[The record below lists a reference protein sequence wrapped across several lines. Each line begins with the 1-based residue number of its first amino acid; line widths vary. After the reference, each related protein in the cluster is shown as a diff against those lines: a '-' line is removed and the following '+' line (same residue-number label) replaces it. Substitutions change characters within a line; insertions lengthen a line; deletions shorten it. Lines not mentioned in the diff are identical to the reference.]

1 MRNKRGGETPMKS
14 MSSVGLALLA
24 VAAITAP
31 ALAQNLAKE
40 RGNIVAV
47 DWRVMQVDIKD
58 PKNRIGTWTV
68 SRDAEVVFTDK
79 KREFPDPKLSD
90 LRPPMYVHFTF
101 NGDTKVIER
110 FEVVEVGFQPSQGG
124 PGIRR
129 TGVITNLDANVGHVE
144 VNLGSGPQTFA
155 VDPKGQLGDFRIGDS
170 VSILIE
176 TRDGNREV
184 VTQLKRVGSEPT
196 PAAAAVSRNGV
207 ITNLDAGIGHVEV
220 NLGSGPQTFAVE
232 PKEQLR
238 NFRIGDRITILIETR
253 EVSRQVVTQIRKQ

>member
-1 MRNKRGGETPMKS
+1 MKS
-14 MSSVGLALLA
+14 ISRVVLA
-24 VAAITAP
+24 VLAAVVVAVP
-31 ALAQNLAKE
+31 AVAQNLGKE
-40 RGNIVAV
+40 RGNIVAT
-47 DWRVMQVDIKD
+47 DWNGMQIDIKD
-58 PKNRIGTWTV
+58 PKGRVGTWKV
-68 SRDAEVVFTDK
+68 GRDAVVVFTDK
-79 KREFPDPKLSD
+79 TREFPNPKLSD

-101 NGDTKVIER
+101 NDDTKVIER

-124 PGIRR
+124 PGIQR
-129 TGVITNLDANVGHVE
+129 TGVITNLDAGIGHVE

-184 VTQLKRVGSEPT
+184 VTQLKRAGSEPT

-207 ITNLDAGIGHVEV
+207 VTNLDESIGHVEV

>member
-1 MRNKRGGETPMKS
+1 MKS
-14 MSSVGLALLA
+14 MSRVGLALLA
-24 VAAITAP
+24 VAAIAAP
-31 ALAQNLAKE
+31 ALAQNLARE

-47 DWRVMQVDIKD
+47 DWRAMQVDIKD
-58 PKNRIGTWTV
+58 PMNRVGTWTV
-68 SRDAEVVFTDK
+68 RRDAEVVFTDK

-101 NGDTKVIER
+101 NDNTKVIER

-124 PGIRR
+124 PGIQR
-129 TGVITNLDANVGHVE
+129 T
-144 VNLGSGPQTFA
+144 
-155 VDPKGQLGDFRIGDS
+155 
-170 VSILIE
+170 
-176 TRDGNREV
+176 
-184 VTQLKRVGSEPT
+184 
-196 PAAAAVSRNGV
+196 GV

-238 NFRIGDRITILIETR
+238 NFRIGDRITIFIETR